1 MNNNI
6 RVGITQGDVNGVGYE
21 IILKVFADPEMFD
34 FCSPI
39 LYGAPKVAT
48 YHRKVV
54 GSQTNFNV
62 VDNADQSVPGKLN
75 LVNCN
80 AEEVKVDFGTPTE
93 ESGKAAFQALER
105 AVQEYKDGLIDV
117 LVTAPINKHSIHSE
131 EFNFP
136 GHTEYIAAKLGEGNK
151 PLMILM
157 NDALKVAL
165 VTIHEPIS
173 KVASLITKDLVC
185 EKIKQLNT
193 SLRYDFG
200 IEIPKIAVLALNPH
214 AGDNGL
220 IGNEEANAIKPAI
233 DEMVAENIQCFGPF
247 SADGFFGSGE
257 YRKFD
262 AVLAMYHDQGLIPL
276 KAISMDDGVNFTAG
290 LPVVRTSPDHGTA
303 YDIAGKGVADE
314 NSLRQAI
321 FTALDI
327 FKRRAIEYQISRNPL
342 KKQFFDRRDDSDKLK
357 LDTQDEA

>member
-1 MNNNI
+1 M
-6 RVGITQGDVNGVGYE
+6 
-21 IILKVFADPEMFD
+21 
-34 FCSPI
+34 
-39 LYGAPKVAT
+39 
-48 YHRKVV
+48 
-54 GSQTNFNV
+54 
-62 VDNADQSVPGKLN
+62 
-75 LVNCN
+75 
-80 AEEVKVDFGTPTE
+80 
-93 ESGKAAFQALER
+93 
-105 AVQEYKDGLIDV
+105 IDV
-117 LVTAPINKHSIHSE
+117 LVTAPINKNSIHSE
-131 EFNFP
+131 EFKFP

-173 KVASLITKDLVC
+173 KVASLITKELVC
-185 EKIKQLNT
+185 EKIQQLNN
-193 SLRYDFG
+193 SLKYDFG

-214 AGDNGL
+214 AGDGGL
-220 IGNEEANAIKPAI
+220 IGKEEQEFIKPAI

-247 SADGFFGSGE
+247 SADGFFGSGD

-276 KAISMDDGVNFTAG
+276 KTISMDDGVNFTAG

-357 LDTQDEA
+357 LDAQDEA